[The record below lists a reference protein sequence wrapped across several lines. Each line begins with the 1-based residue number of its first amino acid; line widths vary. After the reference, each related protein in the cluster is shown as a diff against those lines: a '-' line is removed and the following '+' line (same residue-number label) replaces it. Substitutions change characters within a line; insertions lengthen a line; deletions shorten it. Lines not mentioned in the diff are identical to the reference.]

1 MLNID
6 EVVNRPEYNFLR
18 TNPHLN
24 DNIMFLT
31 FGGSYAYGT
40 NVEGSDIDIRGCALP
55 LASDLIGMTNFEQ
68 VLDSQT
74 DTTIYSSKK
83 LIPLLSACNPNC
95 IELLGCRPETYTQVS
110 DAGKL
115 LLDNR
120 KLFLSMK
127 AKASFGGYAS
137 QQLARLQNAVC
148 RDRMDANAQEEHL
161 LHACERAIRHFNE
174 RYQELPEGG
183 IRLHIGPSKKQS
195 VDSEILMDINLK
207 DYPLRD
213 YKCLWND
220 MNELT
225 KNFAKLNARNQKKD
239 DKHLN
244 KHMMHL
250 VRLYLT
256 LIDIY
261 ELEDIVTYREKD
273 HDLLMSIRNG
283 EFMDGNGLVRPEFYD
298 MLNELKVRT
307 AYAESN
313 SSLPEKPDFDKINE
327 LTMTIHA
334 YCLKR
339 SD

>member
-1 MLNID
+1 MPNIS

-18 TNPHLN
+18 TNPHLSN
-24 DNIMFLT
+24 NIMFLT

-55 LASDLIGMTNFEQ
+55 FVSDLIGLTNFEQ

-95 IELLGCRPETYTQVS
+95 IELLGCRPETYTRVS

-127 AKASFGGYAS
+127 AKSSFGGYAS

-148 RDRMDANAQEEHL
+148 RDRMGADAQEEHL
-161 LHACERAIRHFNE
+161 LRACERAIRHFNE

-183 IRLHIGPSKKQS
+183 IQLHIGPSQKQS
-195 VDSEILMDINLK
+195 IESEILMDINLK
-207 DYPLRD
+207 NYPLRD

-225 KNFAKLNARNQKKD
+225 KNFAKLNTRNQKKD
-239 DKHLN
+239 DRHLN

-250 VRLYLT
+250 IRLYLM

-283 EFMDGNGLVRPEFYD
+283 EFMDDKGLVRPEFYD
-298 MLNELKVRT
+298 MLNDLKVRT
-307 AYAESN
+307 AYAEKN
-313 SSLPEKPDFDKINE
+313 SSLPEKPDFDQINE
-327 LTMTIHA
+327 FTMAIHA
-334 YCLKR
+334 KAQYR
-339 SD
+339 